1 MMSNAKEEDNQAAG
15 PSPTPS
21 AHMFNEDTVGH
32 VRDLT
37 DVEKARMQDGAAHFN
52 RLGWKR
58 LTVVLI
64 VEAIALG
71 SLGMPQAFATLGMVA
86 GTILCVGLGL
96 LAIYSSYVVGQVKL
110 KYPHVQ
116 H

>member
-1 MMSNAKEEDNQAAG
+1 MMADIKQEDNKAVVG
-15 PSPTPS
+15 SPVYS
-21 AHMFNEDTVGH
+21 DDQLSNDEAVGQ

-37 DVEKARMQDGAAHFN
+37 DIEKARMEDGNAKFH

-86 GTILCVGLGL
+86 GTLLSVGLGL
-96 LAIYSSYVVGQVKL
+96 LAIYSSYVVG
-110 KYPHVQ
+110 
-116 H
+116 

>member
-1 MMSNAKEEDNQAAG
+1 MMSNAKEEATEATE
-15 PSPTPS
+15 PSPILS
-21 AHMFNEDTVGH
+21 AHMLNEDTVGQ

-71 SLGMPQAFATLGMVA
+71 SLGMPQAFATLGMIA

-110 KYPHVQ
+110 KYLHIQ

>member
-1 MMSNAKEEDNQAAG
+1 MSGIKQDEKTGTTSPAFTDDQLSEEA
-15 PSPTPS
+15 
-21 AHMFNEDTVGH
+21 VGQ
-32 VRDLT
+32 VRHLT
-37 DVEKARMQDGAAHFN
+37 DVEKARLEDGNAKFH

-71 SLGMPQAFATLGMVA
+71 SLGMPSAFATLGMVA
-86 GTILCVGLGL
+86 GTILSVTLGL
-96 LAIYSSYVVGQVKL
+96 LAIYTSYVVGQVKL
-110 KYPHVQ
+110 KHPEVQ

>member
-1 MMSNAKEEDNQAAG
+1 MSDTKKDNQAIM
-15 PSPTPS
+15 SPPVLS
-21 AHMFNEDTVGH
+21 DQISNEEETIGQ
-32 VRDLT
+32 VRELT

-71 SLGMPQAFATLGMVA
+71 SLGMPQAFATLGMIA

-96 LAIYSSYVVGQVKL
+96 LAIYSSFVVGQVKL

>member
-1 MMSNAKEEDNQAAG
+1 MANMKEEANEATV
-15 PSPTPS
+15 PSPIPS
-21 AHMFNEDTVGH
+21 AHMFTEDTVGQ

-110 KYPHVQ
+110 KYPQIQ